1 MDETSFESES
11 PEAEPSSEDSVIDD
25 RPKSWFEDTVI
36 ANFSGLLRGTSR
48 RGSHFINCQIDQLNP
63 RGSPLYSGCLYI
75 TDCKFSNLDRIAD
88 LRLEGLDVRNQ
99 KFESGFTEKLSVRGI
114 MTLEECDHRA
124 SCIVA
129 GVTKSSWLSY
139 RNCHESVLDY
149 SVDRRIESVTIK
161 SVLANPVR
169 LPSSYQLTA
178 QRIRLEHVIVQYPV
192 CPMIVEAE
200 AIFIIGMPLPEAH
213 RLAAETKGKVFWG
226 RKRNRIK

>member
-1 MDETSFESES
+1 MNESNFELEVRESEES
-11 PEAEPSSEDSVIDD
+11 AENVDTDN

-36 ANFSGLLRGTSR
+36 KNFSGLLRGTSS
-48 RGSHFINCQIDQLNP
+48 RGLHFINSQIEQQNP
-63 RGSPLYSGCLYI
+63 RRSPLYSGCLYI

-99 KFESGFTEKLSVRGI
+99 KFETGFTQNLSVRGN

-129 GVTKSSWLSY
+129 GVTKSTWLSY
-139 RNCHESVLDY
+139 DNCRDSVLDY
-149 SVDRRIESVTIK
+149 SVDRRVERVCIR
-161 SVLANPVR
+161 SVLANPIR
-169 LPSSYQLTA
+169 LPSSYQVTA
-178 QRIRLEHVIVQYPV
+178 DIASLQHVVVEYPV
-192 CPMIVEAE
+192 CPMIVEAR

>member
-1 MDETSFESES
+1 MDEAHFESETQES
-11 PEAEPSSEDSVIDD
+11 EESAENVDTDN
-25 RPKSWFEDTVI
+25 RPKSWFEDTLI
-36 ANFSGLLRGTSR
+36 KNFAGLLRGTSS
-48 RGSHFINCQIDQLNP
+48 RGFHFINSQIEQQSP
-63 RGSPLYSGCLYI
+63 RRSPLYSGCLYI
-75 TDCKFSNLDRIAD
+75 TDCRFSNLDRIAD

-99 KFESGFTEKLSVRGI
+99 KFETGFTQKLSVRGI

-129 GVTKSSWLSY
+129 GVTKSTWLFY
-139 RNCHESVLDY
+139 MHCHESVLDY

-169 LPSSYQLTA
+169 LPSSYRLTA
-178 QRIRLEHVIVQYPV
+178 QRVSLEHVVVEYPV

-200 AIFIIGMPLPEAH
+200 AIFIIGMPLPAAH